1 MFRVGLNWR
10 FYAYVVS
17 SATCTATTE
26 GWQASSLVERAR
38 GRRSTRGTAR
48 LAALAL
54 AARGRGRR
62 EPPEAIG
69 GGGWD
74 PPSAR
79 ASGPRAESAAS
90 SPAATSCACLCV
102 YMLSTIQAALCGERL
117 REAEPAREWRGRRTT
132 TPRPRRSASA
142 VVAREAEEMVARPR
156 DAQHCSP
163 AYNGERE
170 HGPKQERILLSPGPR
185 LALCARARVR
195 LLDEGLGGR
204 APLLRGARVG
214 LGVGLTVGATAAA
227 AAAAESCF
235 NVSLL

>member
-1 MFRVGLNWR
+1 MFRVGLKWR
-10 FYAYVVS
+10 CHVVS

-54 AARGRGRR
+54 AARGWGRR
-62 EPPEAIG
+62 QPPEAIG

-74 PPSAR
+74 PPSA
-79 ASGPRAESAAS
+79 ESAAR
-90 SPAATSCACLCV
+90 SPTATSYACLCV

-117 REAEPAREWRGRRTT
+117 RKAAPAREWRGRRTT

-204 APLLRGARVG
+204 APLLRGTRVG
-214 LGVGLTVGATAAA
+214 LGVGLTVGTTAA